1 MAKYEIP
8 KTFEE
13 FEKRYDKDARD
24 NPEDVPGSSRQE
36 EFEKAY
42 IWWLGHFATRLKDR
56 HGVGLADLFTLIN
69 GTEPEAELERVK
81 RGESE
86 TTLAL
91 QNFLFGSFM
100 GGEEAADCADRVLQL
115 KNGIT
120 VDGQAREKGIGN
132 D

>member
-1 MAKYEIP
+1 MFRA

-13 FEKRYDKDARD
+13 FEKSYLDVRGY
-24 NPEDVPGSSRQE
+24 PENEVLSTQE
-36 EFEKAY
+36 DFEKAY

-69 GTEPEAELERVK
+69 GTEPVAELERVQ
-81 RGESE
+81 RGESD

-91 QNFLFGSFM
+91 QNFLFGCFM

-120 VDGQAREKGIGN
+120 VDGQAREKGVGN
-132 D
+132 A